1 MKNSTM
7 SLAVLLGLTSM
18 SAVAAQDNAFQ
29 HQASLDYQTNSEE
42 VSDGVWNANYRYYIA
57 PVDQSNSPY
66 ALNGFL
72 AQTTNLGASYS
83 KLDVGIYDS
92 DAYSVDGTYVFASKW
107 FVSASYYRAETTITG
122 FDASNTDYDAYRGEV
137 GYYFNESSSISAF
150 YADGDNNAVEVY
162 GLNLRSFVALESTA
176 GVDLTANWTHTDSD
190 DSFNLGADWYVNN
203 SWSVGAGYY
212 NSDGHDDF
220 SLRTAY
226 WLRISDN
233 FSANFNLS
241 KLLDSDADGV
251 GMGVGVVG
259 RF

>member
-29 HQASLDYQTNSEE
+29 HQASLSYSTNSEE
-42 VSDGVWNANYRYYIA
+42 VSDGSWNANYRYYIA
-57 PVDQSNSPY
+57 PVDQSKSPY

-72 AQTTNLGASYS
+72 AQTTNLGANYS
-83 KLDVGIYDS
+83 KLDVAYFDS
-92 DAYSVDGTYVFASKW
+92 DSYGVDGTYVFDSKW
-107 FVSASYYRAETTITG
+107 FVSANYHQVDNSHIDVNYYSA
-122 FDASNTDYDAYRGEV
+122 EV
-137 GYYFNESSSISAF
+137 GYYFNDSSAVSAF
-150 YADGDNNAVEVY
+150 YSDGDSRVEESY

-176 GVDLTANWTHTDSD
+176 GVDLTANWAHTDFD
-190 DSFNLGADWYVNN
+190 DVFNLGADWYVNN
-203 SWSVGAGYY
+203 SWSVGVGYH
-212 NSDGHDDF
+212 NNDANDDF

-241 KLLDSDADGV
+241 KLLDSDVDGV
-251 GMGVGVVG
+251 GMSVGVVG

>member
-7 SLAVLLGLTSM
+7 SLAILLGLTSM
-18 SAVAAQDNAFQ
+18 SAAAAQDNAFQ

-42 VSDGVWNANYRYYIA
+42 VSDGFWKANYRYYIA

-83 KLDVGIYDS
+83 KLDVANFDS
-92 DAYSVDGTYVFASKW
+92 DSYGVDGTYVFASKW
-107 FVSASYYRAETTITG
+107 FVSASYQQIEA
-122 FDASNTDYDAYRGEV
+122 FNTDVNFYSAEV
-137 GYYFNESSSISAF
+137 GYYFNDSSAVSAF
-150 YADGDNNAVEVY
+150 YADGDNNTVEAY

-176 GVDLTANWTHTDSD
+176 GVDLTANWAHTDFD
-190 DSFNLGADWYVNN
+190 DAFNLGADWYVNN
-203 SWSVGAGYY
+203 SWSVGAGYH
-212 NSDGHDDF
+212 NNDANDDF

-241 KLLDSDADGV
+241 KLLDSDVDGV
-251 GMGVGVVG
+251 GMSVGVVG

>member
-1 MKNSTM
+1 MKNSTI
-7 SLAVLLGLTSM
+7 SLAILLGLTSM

-29 HQASLDYQTNSEE
+29 HQASLSYSTNSEE
-42 VSDGVWNANYRYYIA
+42 VSDGAWNANYRYYIA

-92 DAYSVDGTYVFASKW
+92 DAYRVDGTYVFASKW
-107 FVSASYYRAETTITG
+107 FVSASYGRVE
-122 FDASNTDYDAYRGEV
+122 FLNTDYDAYRGEV

-190 DSFNLGADWYVNN
+190 DAFNLGADWYVNN
-203 SWSVGAGYY
+203 SWSVGAGYH
-212 NSDGHDDF
+212 NNDANDDF

-241 KLLDSDADGV
+241 KFLDSDADGV
-251 GMGVGVVG
+251 GMSVGVVG